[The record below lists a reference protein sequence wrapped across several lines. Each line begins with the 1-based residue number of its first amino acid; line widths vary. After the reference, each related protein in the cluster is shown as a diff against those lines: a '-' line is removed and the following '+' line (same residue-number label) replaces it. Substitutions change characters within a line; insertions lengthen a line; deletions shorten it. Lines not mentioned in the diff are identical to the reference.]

1 MPFAMA
7 QDGYLPQILTRRHPR
22 FGTPWMA
29 ILISAGVYGLLA
41 FQTLTRL
48 ITIYMWLR
56 IATSLL
62 TVLSAWQ
69 LRRKQAD
76 MPRPFV
82 IPGGRLGL
90 LYAVGAPVVMSV
102 VAMLGSDRY
111 GLLWGPVALA
121 LGPLVYAIVRKT
133 GRV

>member
-1 MPFAMA
+1 
-7 QDGYLPQILTRRHPR
+7 
-22 FGTPWMA
+22 
-29 ILISAGVYGLLA
+29 
-41 FQTLTRL
+41 LTRL